1 MLEAKQIDYKYNGN
15 QGWILS
21 NVNLSIDRGE
31 IVGLFG
37 HSGQGKTTLAK
48 ILAGYL
54 MPSAGQ
60 VRVDQHDLPGTGYCP
75 VQMVFQHP
83 ETSLNPRWRIADSLA
98 EAGPAAE
105 ESFRSFHVEKEWL
118 DKKPYELSGGQLQR
132 VAIARV
138 LRPETRYLL
147 ADEITTMLDALT
159 QARIWEILLS
169 FAKKNH
175 VGVLVISHDAHLMNR
190 VCDRV
195 VDIAQ
200 AQAKYS

>member
-1 MLEAKQIDYKYNGN
+1 MLEAKQIDYKYNDH
-15 QGWILS
+15 QSWILRDA
-21 NVNLSIDRGE
+21 NLSVGPGE

-54 MPSAGQ
+54 KPGAGE
-60 VRVDQHDLPGTGYCP
+60 VRVDQRNLPDTGYCP

-83 ETSLNPRWRIADSLA
+83 ETSLNPRWRIAESLT
-98 EAGPAAE
+98 EAGPPPE
-105 ESFRSFHVEKEWL
+105 ESFRRFHVEKQWL

-159 QARIWEILLS
+159 QAQIWDMLLS
-169 FAKKNH
+169 FVKKNQ

-190 VCDRV
+190 VCDRIV
-195 VDIAQ
+195 NIAQ
-200 AQAKYS
+200 IQAKQ

>member
-1 MLEAKQIDYKYNGN
+1 MLEAKQIGYKYNGS
-15 QGWILS
+15 QSSVLKD
-21 NVNLSIDRGE
+21 VNLRIDPGE

-54 MPSAGQ
+54 MPITGE
-60 VRVDQHDLPGTGYCP
+60 VRVDQGDLSRTGYCP

-83 ETSLNPRWRIADSLA
+83 ETSLNPQWRIANSLT
-98 EAGPAAE
+98 EAGDAPE
-105 ESFRSFHVEKEWL
+105 ESFRYFHVEQAWL
-118 DKKPYELSGGQLQR
+118 DKKPYELSGGELQR

-159 QARIWEILLS
+159 QAQIWDMLLT
-169 FAKKNH
+169 FVKKNH
-175 VGVLVISHDAHLMNR
+175 VGVLVISHDVHLMNR
-190 VCDRV
+190 VCDRIV
-195 VDIAQ
+195 NIAQ
-200 AQAKYS
+200 IQTAQ